1 MTWIRL
7 DADMPWHE
15 KIIALPN
22 DTARFAF
29 VKTLCAAK
37 VRSRSS
43 FSPESLREM
52 LGTHAKAIPHLVAAG
67 LLDEENG
74 KLVVH
79 DFEDYQRKALQ
90 AERQQRHRNVTEAL
104 PQRDMSVTEASPTGR
119 NGTNGTY
126 PPSPPRTFMGYRPKP
141 ERLPGEAVVPRHDG
155 SHANCEVCEAM
166 KAAPSIEEQQA
177 ASLADAIRKTAEREA
192 GA

>member
-29 VKTLCAAK
+29 VKMLCAAK
-37 VRSRSS
+37 VRSRSA

-52 LGTHAKAIPHLVAAG
+52 LGTHARAIPHLVAAG
-67 LLDEENG
+67 LLDEQDG
-74 KLVVH
+74 KLIVH

-104 PQRDMSVTEASPTGR
+104 PERDMIVTGASPTGR

-126 PPSPPRTFMGYRPKP
+126 PPSPPTTFMGWKP
-141 ERLPGEAVVPRHDG
+141 RSERAPGEAATLIHDG
-155 SHANCEVCEAM
+155 THRYADTCLVCHPQPE
-166 KAAPSIEEQQA
+166 PREGI
-177 ASLADAIRKTAEREA
+177 DA
-192 GA
+192 